1 MTITNP
7 RGRKTP
13 GTKNSRTA
21 NVTPG
26 ETPARQLNRSRKRRA
41 SPVHASLKKRRAGNT
56 KKNIRASETMIGDDV
71 SSSDDDKDI
80 REENNNDE
88 IDDEGKN
95 DHDDDDYYD
104 ENSNHNEKA
113 RDKDGEQLDFD
124 DYVTM
129 EKDIG
134 NLNNRIAML
143 KKVVED
149 KSRIIAS
156 NEKLMKELHI
166 QLNEQGDELRSERM
180 EKKKLFNSTTIESNE
195 IMYDRVATYVRRH
208 MFKKVKFTHD
218 KALDSVGKGTMG
230 YAVAEAFSVPRDQL
244 IPWWQTYKQAA
255 HAGIAQ
261 TRNGKI
267 TELKKAFISK

>member
-1 MTITNP
+1 MN
-7 RGRKTP
+7 
-13 GTKNSRTA
+13 
-21 NVTPG
+21 
-26 ETPARQLNRSRKRRA
+26 
-41 SPVHASLKKRRAGNT
+41 
-56 KKNIRASETMIGDDV
+56 
-71 SSSDDDKDI
+71 KDI
-80 REENNNDE
+80 SD
-88 IDDEGKN
+88 
-95 DHDDDDYYD
+95 
-104 ENSNHNEKA
+104 
-113 RDKDGEQLDFD
+113 
-124 DYVTM
+124 
-129 EKDIG
+129 
-134 NLNNRIAML
+134 LNNRIAML
-143 KKVVED
+143 KKVIEE

-166 QLNEQGDELRSERM
+166 QLDEQGDELRSERM

-244 IPWWQTYKQAA
+244 IPWWQTYKHAA